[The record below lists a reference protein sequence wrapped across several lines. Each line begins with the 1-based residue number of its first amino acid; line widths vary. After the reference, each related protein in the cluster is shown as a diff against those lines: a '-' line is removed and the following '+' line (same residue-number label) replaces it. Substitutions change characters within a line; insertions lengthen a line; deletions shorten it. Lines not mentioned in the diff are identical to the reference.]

1 MVTLTAD
8 VTDGIKTLTENLVKE
23 GLYKSQ
29 SEVVRDAIRQLA
41 LHYRV
46 EHRMTRE
53 ELRKRIGAAGKK
65 AGITLSQTIREI
77 RDED

>member
-8 VTDGIKTLTENLVKE
+8 VTEGIKKITQDLVKE

-53 ELRKRIGAAGKK
+53 ELLHRVTAAGLK
-65 AGITLSQTIREI
+65 AGTTLTKTLREI